1 MCISAS
7 FYAIFVLVRNQSAN
21 EGNENEAIGIAFC
34 ETLFGGG
41 TWLQTSYNRQLRKH
55 FAGKGFSY
63 DPDLDIFV
71 PPAPFPSWTRI
82 NNENDDWAPPVAWPD
97 DGNFYRW
104 NEDDQQWVLAD
115 KAASALQTRGT
126 VDL

>member
-1 MCISAS
+1 MAHFAELDEIHM
-7 FYAIFVLVRNQSAN
+7 VVRVVVIGDEDTADD
-21 EGNENEAIGIAFC
+21 EGKENEAIGIAFC

-104 NEDDQQWVLAD
+104 NEDDQQWVLAED
-115 KAASALQTRGT
+115 
-126 VDL
+126 D